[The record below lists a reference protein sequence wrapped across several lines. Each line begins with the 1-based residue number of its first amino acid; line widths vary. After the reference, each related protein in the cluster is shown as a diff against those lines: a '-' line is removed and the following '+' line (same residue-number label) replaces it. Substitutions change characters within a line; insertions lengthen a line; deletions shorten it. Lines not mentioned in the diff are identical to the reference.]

1 MQNLQLYF
9 LLGTV
14 TVDVEEDEVAGVT
27 IEDEVVLVAIE
38 DEVAGGA
45 IEDEVVLGAIED
57 EVLGAIVDGGAG
69 GGGIAEDE
77 TFADGA
83 VCLAERGG
91 LGRWDGYDV
100 SVSIVASSR
109 FGNNGSMG
117 LGGWSWVGNNDCE
130 WGKCWLG

>member
-1 MQNLQLYF
+1 M
-9 LLGTV
+9 
-14 TVDVEEDEVAGVT
+14 DVEEDEVAGVT

-45 IEDEVVLGAIED
+45 IEDEVAGGAIED
-57 EVLGAIVDGGAG
+57 EVAGGAIVDGGG

-77 TFADGA
+77 TVADGA

-91 LGRWDGYDV
+91 LGGWDGYDV

>member
-1 MQNLQLYF
+1 M
-9 LLGTV
+9 
-14 TVDVEEDEVAGVT
+14 DVEEDEVAGVT
-27 IEDEVVLVAIE
+27 IEDEVVLVAME

-45 IEDEVVLGAIED
+45 IEDEVVLGAI
-57 EVLGAIVDGGAG
+57 VDGGGGGG

-77 TFADGA
+77 TVADGA

-91 LGRWDGYDV
+91 LGGWDGYDV
-100 SVSIVASSR
+100 CVSIVGSSR

>member
-1 MQNLQLYF
+1 MK
-9 LLGTV
+9 LLGLLLKMKLFWLLLRMRLL
-14 TVDVEEDEVAGVT
+14 GV
-27 IEDEVVLVAIE
+27 LLRMRLW
-38 DEVAGGA
+38 G
-45 IEDEVVLGAIED
+45 
-57 EVLGAIVDGGAG
+57 LGAIVDGGGG

-77 TFADGA
+77 TVADGA

-91 LGRWDGYDV
+91 LVGWDGYDV

-130 WGKCWLG
+130 WGKC

>member
-1 MQNLQLYF
+1 M
-9 LLGTV
+9 
-14 TVDVEEDEVAGVT
+14 DVEEDEVAGVT

-57 EVLGAIVDGGAG
+57 EVAGGAIVDGGGG

-77 TFADGA
+77 TVADGA

-91 LGRWDGYDV
+91 LGGWDGYDV
-100 SVSIVASSR
+100 CVYCCFI
-109 FGNNGSMG
+109 
-117 LGGWSWVGNNDCE
+117 
-130 WGKCWLG
+130 

>member
-1 MQNLQLYF
+1 MNHICILYLYEGYSDFPSHSFLSVEYLQNFQLYF

-45 IEDEVVLGAIED
+45 IEDEVVLGAI
-57 EVLGAIVDGGAG
+57 VDGGGG
-69 GGGIAEDE
+69 GGGISEDE

-83 VCLAERGG
+83 G
-91 LGRWDGYDV
+91 LF
-100 SVSIVASSR
+100 S
-109 FGNNGSMG
+109 
-117 LGGWSWVGNNDCE
+117 
-130 WGKCWLG
+130 

>member
-27 IEDEVVLVAIE
+27 IEDEVVLGVVE

-45 IEDEVVLGAIED
+45 IEDEVVLGAI
-57 EVLGAIVDGGAG
+57 VDGGGG

-77 TFADGA
+77 TVADGA

-91 LGRWDGYDV
+91 LGGWDGYDIC
-100 SVSIVASSR
+100 VSIVGSSR

-117 LGGWSWVGNNDCE
+117 LGGWSWVGNNDCD
-130 WGKCWLG
+130 WGKDWLG

>member
-1 MQNLQLYF
+1 M
-9 LLGTV
+9 
-14 TVDVEEDEVAGVT
+14 DVEEDEVAGVT

-45 IEDEVVLGAIED
+45 IEDEVVLGAI
-57 EVLGAIVDGGAG
+57 VDGGG
-69 GGGIAEDE
+69 GAGGIAEDE
-77 TFADGA
+77 TVADGA

-91 LGRWDGYDV
+91 LGRWDRYDV

>member
-1 MQNLQLYF
+1 M
-9 LLGTV
+9 
-14 TVDVEEDEVAGVT
+14 DVEEDEVAGVN

-38 DEVAGGA
+38 DEVAGGVIEDEVVLGA

-57 EVLGAIVDGGAG
+57 EVVLGAIVDGGGG

-77 TFADGA
+77 TVADGA

-91 LGRWDGYDV
+91 LGGWDGYDV

>member
-1 MQNLQLYF
+1 M
-9 LLGTV
+9 
-14 TVDVEEDEVAGVT
+14 DVEEDEVAVVT

-45 IEDEVVLGAIED
+45 IKDEVVLGAIED
-57 EVLGAIVDGGAG
+57 EVAGGAIVG

-77 TFADGA
+77 TVTDWA

-91 LGRWDGYDV
+91 LDEWDGYDV

-109 FGNNGSMG
+109 FRNNGSMG
-117 LGGWSWVGNNDCE
+117 LGGWSWVRNNDCE

>member
-14 TVDVEEDEVAGVT
+14 DVDVEEDEVAGVT
-27 IEDEVVLVAIE
+27 IEDEVVLGVIEDEVAGGAIE

-57 EVLGAIVDGGAG
+57 EVVLGAIEDEVVLGAIVDGGG
-69 GGGIAEDE
+69 SGGGIAEDE
-77 TFADGA
+77 IVADGA

-91 LGRWDGYDV
+91 LGGWDGYDV
-100 SVSIVASSR
+100 CVY
-109 FGNNGSMG
+109 
-117 LGGWSWVGNNDCE
+117 
-130 WGKCWLG
+130 CWFI

>member
-1 MQNLQLYF
+1 M
-9 LLGTV
+9 
-14 TVDVEEDEVAGVT
+14 DVEEDEVAGVT

-57 EVLGAIVDGGAG
+57 EVVLGAIVDGGGG

-77 TFADGA
+77 TVADGA

-91 LGRWDGYDV
+91 LGGWDGYDV

>member
-27 IEDEVVLVAIE
+27 IEDEVVLVATE

-45 IEDEVVLGAIED
+45 IEDEVVLS
-57 EVLGAIVDGGAG
+57 AIVDGGGG

-77 TFADGA
+77 TVADGA

-91 LGRWDGYDV
+91 LGGWDGYDV

-117 LGGWSWVGNNDCE
+117 LGGWSWMGNNDCE

>member
-27 IEDEVVLVAIE
+27 IEDEVVLGVIE

-45 IEDEVVLGAIED
+45 IEDEVVLGAI
-57 EVLGAIVDGGAG
+57 VDGG

-77 TFADGA
+77 TVADGA

-91 LGRWDGYDV
+91 LGGWSIYDV
-100 SVSIVASSR
+100 CVSIVVSSR

-117 LGGWSWVGNNDCE
+117 LGGWSWVGNNDCD
-130 WGKCWLG
+130 WGKYWLG

>member
-27 IEDEVVLVAIE
+27 IEDEVVLGVVE

-45 IEDEVVLGAIED
+45 IEDEVVLG
-57 EVLGAIVDGGAG
+57 VIVDGGGG

-77 TFADGA
+77 TVVDGA

-91 LGRWDGYDV
+91 LGGWDGYDICV
-100 SVSIVASSR
+100 Y
-109 FGNNGSMG
+109 
-117 LGGWSWVGNNDCE
+117 
-130 WGKCWLG
+130 CWFI

>member
-57 EVLGAIVDGGAG
+57 EVVLGAIVDGGGG

-77 TFADGA
+77 TVADG
-83 VCLAERGG
+83 VLCLAERGG
-91 LGRWDGYDV
+91 LGG
-100 SVSIVASSR
+100 
-109 FGNNGSMG
+109 
-117 LGGWSWVGNNDCE
+117 WVG
-130 WGKCWLG
+130 WV